1 MNKNLRLLAVPTLA
15 LGMVAMAG
23 APAMADH
30 ANGSYT
36 VDFQQLSGT
45 TGTATFAM
53 DIDDKTATV
62 NLQVS
67 GLGETFMDAP
77 YPHVQHIHG
86 GAQGTCPT
94 MADDAD
100 GDGILSTTEGAA
112 AYGGIQTTLGTSG
125 DTSPAAGLNLELA
138 GQGGNYSIERTFE
151 MNAETLDAI
160 EAGTAVVVIHGLDP
174 ATSSSEEAFNAPSDL
189 EPSLPLGA
197 TSPALCGVVTA
208 SQMGEMPEGGAD
220 TGVAQSTSTNNM
232 GMLALGGGLVLAAAV
247 GGTYVVR
254 RNAADNA

>member
-23 APAMADH
+23 APAMAAH
-30 ANGSYT
+30 ADGSYT
-36 VDFQQLSGT
+36 ADFQQLSGT
-45 TGTATFAM
+45 TGTATFALE
-53 DIDDKTATV
+53 IDDKTATV
-62 NLQVS
+62 DLQVS

-86 GAQGTCPT
+86 GALGECPT
-94 MADDAD
+94 PDAD
-100 GDGILSTTEGAA
+100 ENGDGILSTTDGAA
-112 AYGGIQTTLGTSG
+112 SYGGIQTTLGTSG
-125 DTSPAAGLNLELA
+125 ATGPEEGLNLEIG
-138 GQGGNYSIERTFE
+138 GQGGSYSIQRTFE
-151 MNAETLDAI
+151 MNDATLDAL

-208 SQMGEMPEGGAD
+208 SQMGAMPEGGAD
-220 TGVAQSTSTNNM
+220 TGVAQTGSNDM
-232 GMLALGGGLVLAAAV
+232 GALVLGGGLVLAAAA

-254 RNAADNA
+254 RNAAARA

>member
-23 APAMADH
+23 APAMAAH
-30 ANGSYT
+30 ADGSYT
-36 VDFQQLSGT
+36 ADFVQLSGT
-45 TGTATFAM
+45 TGSATFALE
-53 DIDDKTATV
+53 IDDKTATV
-62 NLQVS
+62 DLQVS

-86 GAQGTCPT
+86 GAMGECPT
-94 MADDAD
+94 TDAD
-100 GDGILSTTEGAA
+100 ENGDGILSTTDGAA
-112 AYGGIQTTLGTSG
+112 SYGGIQTTLTTSG
-125 DTSPAAGLNLELA
+125 ATGPEEGLNLELG
-138 GQGGNYSIERTFE
+138 GQGGSYSIQRSFE
-151 MNAETLDAI
+151 MNDATLDAL

-220 TGVAQSTSTNNM
+220 TGVAQTGSNDM
-232 GMLALGGGLVLAAAV
+232 GMLVLGGGLVLAAAA

-254 RNAADNA
+254 RNAAARA

>member
-1 MNKNLRLLAVPTLA
+1 MKKTTRLLAVPA
-15 LGMVAMAG
+15 LSIGMLAMAG
-23 APAMADH
+23 APAMAAH
-30 ANGSYT
+30 ADGSYAAE
-36 VDFQQLSGT
+36 FSQLNGT

-53 DIDDKTATV
+53 DINDKEATV

-86 GAQGTCPT
+86 GAQGECPT
-94 MADDAD
+94 DADDAD
-100 GDGILSTTEGAA
+100 GDGIVNTTEGAP
-112 AYGGIQTTLGTSG
+112 AYGGIQTTLSTSG
-125 DTSPAAGLNLELA
+125 DTSPAAGLDLTLA

-151 MNAETLDAI
+151 MNQETLDAL

-174 ATSSSEEAFNAPSDL
+174 ATTSSEEAFNAPSDL

-208 SQMGEMPEGGAD
+208 SQMGAMPEGGAD
-220 TGVAQSTSTNNM
+220 TGVAQETNNL
-232 GMLALGGGLVLAAAV
+232 GMIALGGGLVLAAAV

-254 RNAADNA
+254 RRAADRA